1 MLAFVPFLRLLKVP
15 PLRVLRRELEAG
27 IPPWLT
33 VPVGL
38 IGLFALVWGFTADIR
53 LACGLIGGMGVL
65 MALLALLASVLL
77 RLGSRL
83 KGPHALRLAINHLSR
98 ERGSGLFQLAGFAL
112 ALMLFGLLWAAR
124 VDLLEDFSTR
134 LPADAPLRDAVC
146 LTLLV
151 SVQLDEHGAAS
162 WRYAPEMLPQVE
174 AIAARALAA
183 LAALLSLVLT
193 TPLPDLIGLLRR
205 LRTPEILLD
214 LMVLCYRMLF
224 VFSATTRDIV
234 SAQDARLGYSTR
246 RRGLRSLG
254 QLIASLSLGI
264 WLRARAL
271 HRAALARNGDGPLR
285 FLTPVYPQAGR
296 DRLIALLAG
305 GSLIVA
311 AMRLGA

>member
-1 MLAFVPFLRLLKVP
+1 MLIEQAAYGNRWR
-15 PLRVLRRELEAG
+15 RVSPA
-27 IPPWLT
+27 
-33 VPVGL
+33 
-38 IGLFALVWGFTADIR
+38 A
-53 LACGLIGGMGVL
+53 
-65 MALLALLASVLL
+65 
-77 RLGSRL
+77 
-83 KGPHALRLAINHLSR
+83 KGA
-98 ERGSGLFQLAGFAL
+98 FAL
-112 ALMLFGLLWAAR
+112 AGLLAAFLAHSPQNALGVALLLAASTLLGAAVPMRLYGR
-124 VDLLEDFSTR
+124 VALPGAAFLLLS
-134 LPADAPLRDAVC
+134 C

-193 TPLPDLIGLLRR
+193 TPLPALIGLLRR
-205 LRTPEILLD
+205 LHTTEKIHD
-214 LMVLCYRMLF
+214 MMVLCYRMLF

>member
-1 MLAFVPFLRLLKVP
+1 MLIEQAAYGNRWR
-15 PLRVLRRELEAG
+15 RVSPA
-27 IPPWLT
+27 
-33 VPVGL
+33 
-38 IGLFALVWGFTADIR
+38 A
-53 LACGLIGGMGVL
+53 
-65 MALLALLASVLL
+65 
-77 RLGSRL
+77 
-83 KGPHALRLAINHLSR
+83 KGA
-98 ERGSGLFQLAGFAL
+98 FAL
-112 ALMLFGLLWAAR
+112 AGLLAAFLAHSPQNALGVALLLAASTLLGAAVPMRLYGRVALPGAAFLML
-124 VDLLEDFSTR
+124 S
-134 LPADAPLRDAVC
+134 C

-205 LRTPEILLD
+205 LHTPEILLD

-234 SAQDARLGYSTR
+234 SAQESRLGYSTR

>member
-1 MLAFVPFLRLLKVP
+1 MLIEQAAYGNRWR
-15 PLRVLRRELEAG
+15 RVSPA
-27 IPPWLT
+27 
-33 VPVGL
+33 
-38 IGLFALVWGFTADIR
+38 A
-53 LACGLIGGMGVL
+53 
-65 MALLALLASVLL
+65 
-77 RLGSRL
+77 
-83 KGPHALRLAINHLSR
+83 KGA
-98 ERGSGLFQLAGFAL
+98 FAL
-112 ALMLFGLLWAAR
+112 AGLLAAFLAHSPQNALGVALLLAASTLLGAAVPIRLYGR
-124 VDLLEDFSTR
+124 VALPGAAFLLLS
-134 LPADAPLRDAVC
+134 C

-151 SVQLDEHGAAS
+151 SVQLDEHGAAR

-205 LRTPEILLD
+205 LHTPEILLD

>member
-1 MLAFVPFLRLLKVP
+1 MLIEQAAYGNRWR
-15 PLRVLRRELEAG
+15 RVSPA
-27 IPPWLT
+27 
-33 VPVGL
+33 
-38 IGLFALVWGFTADIR
+38 A
-53 LACGLIGGMGVL
+53 
-65 MALLALLASVLL
+65 
-77 RLGSRL
+77 
-83 KGPHALRLAINHLSR
+83 KGA
-98 ERGSGLFQLAGFAL
+98 FAL
-112 ALMLFGLLWAAR
+112 AGLLAAFLAHSPQNALGVALLLAASTLLGAAVPMRLYGR
-124 VDLLEDFSTR
+124 VALPGAAFLLLS
-134 LPADAPLRDAVC
+134 C

-151 SVQLDEHGAAS
+151 SVQMDEHGAAS

>member
-1 MLAFVPFLRLLKVP
+1 MLIEQAAYGNRWR
-15 PLRVLRRELEAG
+15 RVSPA
-27 IPPWLT
+27 
-33 VPVGL
+33 
-38 IGLFALVWGFTADIR
+38 A
-53 LACGLIGGMGVL
+53 
-65 MALLALLASVLL
+65 
-77 RLGSRL
+77 
-83 KGPHALRLAINHLSR
+83 KGA
-98 ERGSGLFQLAGFAL
+98 FAL
-112 ALMLFGLLWAAR
+112 AGLLAAFLAHSPQNALG
-124 VDLLEDFSTR
+124 VALLLAASTLLGAAVPMR
-134 LPADAPLRDAVC
+134 LYGRIALPGAAFLLLSC

-205 LRTPEILLD
+205 LHTPEILLD

-234 SAQDARLGYSTR
+234 SAQEARLGYSTR
-246 RRGLRSLG
+246 HRGLRSLG

-271 HRAALARNGDGPLR
+271 HRAALARNGAEATRILSEHILR
-285 FLTPVYPQAGR
+285 TLEAVRQLPADF
-296 DRLIALLAG
+296 IN
-305 GSLIVA
+305 
-311 AMRLGA
+311 

>member
-1 MLAFVPFLRLLKVP
+1 MLIEQAAYGNRWRRVSPAAKGAFAL
-15 PLRVLRRELEAG
+15 A
-27 IPPWLT
+27 
-33 VPVGL
+33 
-38 IGLFALVWGFTADIR
+38 GLFAAF
-53 LACGLIGGMGVL
+53 LAHSPQNALGV
-65 MALLALLASVLL
+65 ALLLAASTLLGAAVPMRLYGRVALPGAAFLL
-77 RLGSRL
+77 
-83 KGPHALRLAINHLSR
+83 LS
-98 ERGSGLFQLAGFAL
+98 
-112 ALMLFGLLWAAR
+112 
-124 VDLLEDFSTR
+124 
-134 LPADAPLRDAVC
+134 C

-205 LRTPEILLD
+205 LHMPEILLD

-254 QLIASLSLGI
+254 QLIACLSLGI

>member
-1 MLAFVPFLRLLKVP
+1 MLIEQAAYGNRWR
-15 PLRVLRRELEAG
+15 RVSPA
-27 IPPWLT
+27 
-33 VPVGL
+33 
-38 IGLFALVWGFTADIR
+38 A
-53 LACGLIGGMGVL
+53 
-65 MALLALLASVLL
+65 
-77 RLGSRL
+77 
-83 KGPHALRLAINHLSR
+83 KGA
-98 ERGSGLFQLAGFAL
+98 FAL
-112 ALMLFGLLWAAR
+112 AGLLAAFLAHSPQNALGVALLLAASTLLGAAVPMRLYGR
-124 VDLLEDFSTR
+124 VALPGAAFLLLS
-134 LPADAPLRDAVC
+134 C

-205 LRTPEILLD
+205 LHTPEILLD

-234 SAQDARLGYSTR
+234 SAQDARLGYSSR

>member
-1 MLAFVPFLRLLKVP
+1 MLIEQAAYGNRWR
-15 PLRVLRRELEAG
+15 RVSPA
-27 IPPWLT
+27 
-33 VPVGL
+33 
-38 IGLFALVWGFTADIR
+38 A
-53 LACGLIGGMGVL
+53 
-65 MALLALLASVLL
+65 
-77 RLGSRL
+77 
-83 KGPHALRLAINHLSR
+83 KGA
-98 ERGSGLFQLAGFAL
+98 FAL
-112 ALMLFGLLWAAR
+112 AGLLAAFLAHSPQNALGVALLLAASTLLGAAVPMRLYGR
-124 VDLLEDFSTR
+124 VALPGAAFLLLS
-134 LPADAPLRDAVC
+134 C

>member
-1 MLAFVPFLRLLKVP
+1 MLIEQAAYGNRWR
-15 PLRVLRRELEAG
+15 RVSPA
-27 IPPWLT
+27 
-33 VPVGL
+33 
-38 IGLFALVWGFTADIR
+38 A
-53 LACGLIGGMGVL
+53 
-65 MALLALLASVLL
+65 
-77 RLGSRL
+77 
-83 KGPHALRLAINHLSR
+83 KGA
-98 ERGSGLFQLAGFAL
+98 FAL
-112 ALMLFGLLWAAR
+112 AGLLAAFLAHSPQNALGVALLLAASTLLGAAVPMRLYGR
-124 VDLLEDFSTR
+124 VALPGAAFLLLS
-134 LPADAPLRDAVC
+134 C

-205 LRTPEILLD
+205 LHTPEILLD

-264 WLRARAL
+264 WLPARAL